1 MLSKLFIESIVS
13 NLHHSEITNVMTE
26 DHNKDYEGMLFQI
39 KNHNY
44 RSRLAKAT
52 PKKRGYFVVFW
63 GKDENNKNQPYSFSD
78 SPDKVI
84 ISIIDNTL
92 KGQFI
97 FPKSTLLEKGILSS
111 ETTKG
116 KMAIRVYPSWEKEL
130 NKTAAQ
136 TQKWQQDYF
145 IDLTDNLN
153 RERLEDLYFH

>member
-13 NLHHSEITNVMTE
+13 NLHHSVITNVITE
-26 DHNKDYEGMLFQI
+26 NHNKDYEGILFQI
-39 KNHNY
+39 ENHNY

-52 PKKRGYFVVFW
+52 PHKRGYFVVFW
-63 GKDENNKNQPYSFSD
+63 EKDENNKNQPYRFSD

-84 ISIIDNTL
+84 ISIIDNTM

-116 KMAIRVYPSWEKEL
+116 KMAIRVYPPWEKGL

-145 IDLTDNLN
+145 IDLTDYLD
-153 RERLEDLYFH
+153 RERLEDFYFN

>member
-1 MLSKLFIESIVS
+1 E
-13 NLHHSEITNVMTE
+13 
-26 DHNKDYEGMLFQI
+26 YEGMLFQI
-39 KNHNY
+39 ENHSY

-63 GKDENNKNQPYSFSD
+63 EKDENNKNQPYSFSE

-84 ISIIDNTL
+84 ISIIDHNL

-97 FPKSTLLEKGILSS
+97 FPKSTLLKKGILSS

-116 KMAIRVYPSWEKEL
+116 KMATRVYPSWENEL

-136 TQKWQQDYF
+136 TQKWQHDYF
-145 IDLTDNLN
+145 IELSDNPNN
-153 RERLEDLYFH
+153 RDRLEDLYFN